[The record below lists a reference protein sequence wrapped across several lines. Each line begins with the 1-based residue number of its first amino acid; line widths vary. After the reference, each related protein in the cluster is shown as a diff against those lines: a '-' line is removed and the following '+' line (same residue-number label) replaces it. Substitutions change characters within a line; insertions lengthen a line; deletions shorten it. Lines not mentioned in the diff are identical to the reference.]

1 MTISLIA
8 RFVVVAFLCAVPL
21 VQHNSY
27 WLHVLSL
34 ALIGAIL
41 AMGLQLLVGMAG
53 VLSLGQGAFYGIGA
67 YHRRSDDAC
76 AEFSI
81 PMHSRTAHGGRRAAG
96 VRPDHQDRRVR
107 PAHRRRGRHGIERE

>member
-34 ALIGAIL
+34 ALIGAVL

-67 YHRRSDDAC
+67 YTTAILPYRGKRLSFAPSCAAASWPRWPACSLFRSC
-76 AEFSI
+76 A
-81 PMHSRTAHGGRRAAG
+81 
-96 VRPDHQDRRVR
+96 
-107 PAHRRRGRHGIERE
+107 